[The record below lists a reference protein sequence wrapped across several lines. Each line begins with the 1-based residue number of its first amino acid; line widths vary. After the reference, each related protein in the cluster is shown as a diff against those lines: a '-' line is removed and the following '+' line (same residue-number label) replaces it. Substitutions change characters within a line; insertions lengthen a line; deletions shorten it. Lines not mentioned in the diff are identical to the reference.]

1 MPDSRNLRVL
11 DAAEDMTATVFEVV
25 VHVQVHRAPGVRGQL
40 VRSAASVS
48 ANIAEASDLGS
59 DKNFKRQLRLA
70 LASANKV
77 GSHLRIIKRTG
88 ALDPISVARCE
99 TKRTVVC
106 RMLSNLI
113 RRIEMDEAYE
123 EERKRSARREQPE

>member
-11 DAAEDMTATVFEVV
+11 EAAEDMTATVFDVV
-25 VHVQVHRAPGVRGQL
+25 VRVQVHRAPGVRGQL

-70 LASANKV
+70 LASANEV

-88 ALDPISVARCE
+88 ALDPMSVARCE
-99 TKRTVVC
+99 TKRVVVC
-106 RMLSNLI
+106 RMLVNLI
-113 RRIEMDEAYE
+113 NRIEMDEAYE
-123 EERKRSARREQPE
+123 EDKKRSGRKKGD